1 MPVPHRLPFAL
12 ARMSRRIPLLIASSL
27 IAGLALPSS
36 SAHATSTA
44 GTLAG
49 EAAVDGGAATY
60 TVPIT
65 VPPGRAGLQPSLS
78 LSYNSRSGDGIA
90 GLGWSL
96 SGLSSIHRCP
106 QTVEQDGQTVGVSY
120 TMSDRL
126 CLDGQRLVRVGG
138 SAYGTAG
145 AVYSTEIE
153 SYVRVTQ
160 YGGDIGSGTACFTAE
175 EKSGRVLHYGS
186 VVLSSPACAS
196 ISNARVFAGGV
207 TQPLSWL
214 VARVEDRAGNYESY
228 TYSPYGVGEQLL
240 TEIRY
245 TERTGAAGDRKV
257 TLTYDNRATLAPGT
271 DVGTSYLAG
280 GLTQQTQAL
289 KTIAT
294 SAGGQAAR
302 TYTLTYATAAG
313 TGRLLLSKIKECG
326 SDGVC
331 HPETVFTSNSAA
343 VTTQLT
349 SLQGL
354 GVVDGSAG
362 GVPMPQNETTV
373 SIVGDFDGDG
383 GREIAVRASDATAH
397 TYLVQMTSDRQ
408 VVGAVDLTGTEFT
421 TNAMQVADID
431 SDGRADIVERPAP
444 TDPQFLSFGIWNGA
458 RGQPITDLTPAN
470 GTPAQNAAA
479 LFTSVQSS
487 IPYTSDIDLPL
498 YTADVDGDGRLDIVV
513 MKRDPS
519 CDPSGHPGTCRKV
532 YAYLNQT
539 TGSFANARS
548 GVAFSTA
555 KYLFDLVPN
564 AADGSYSQPAIDH
577 ISDFDGDGLPDFFLV
592 YAGTGI
598 GYETGN
604 FAGIRATRL
613 VNGVL
618 STQALAPL
626 SCSGMTDNECNWN
639 LGAVAHWLDVN
650 GDGLEDFVIAK
661 PDRPTWYVR
670 LNKGGG
676 VLAPAVNTGSS
687 DGLQKFGTV
696 EHFRYAGRMPVMDAD
711 GDGKPDL
718 LIPSV
723 TQGFAARMCTI
734 QAVPPILDTK
744 NQPPY
749 CPGIG
754 DQTRSIGDPD
764 VVGQC
769 PVLSC
774 SDDIQTGTVN
784 LPANPGGG
792 HDTYNFQWGGLP
804 AFPAYAGADAHGAP
818 SDNSV
823 YHLAALKFQQA
834 SNGSISTKLVE
845 TSLVS
850 SLRTTGSTRAD
861 DLFGDGLND
870 LMTSI
875 GCTKGQN
882 TFTHPTA
889 LVTSSDN
896 CVAVADGT
904 YGPIKVNDG
913 PNGAAGTTV
922 AYLANHAVLYANL
935 NQGVPRTRSFES
947 VADMQPVSAVTPPL
961 LPDLL
966 ASATNGVGDKAT
978 WDYAPL
984 AQPLTQ
990 YSLPLYTING
1000 DYADNHHYFFTS
1012 SMPVVTRLRQSNG
1025 IGANTGARSAIYG
1038 YDSAIYNHLG
1048 RGFQGF
1054 LGITSITYTDQ
1065 NEAARR
1071 VQTKTTYK
1079 QKFPLAGKVSTIER
1093 STAPTSSTRTLFE
1106 RDTDTWICG
1115 LAGHAA
1121 CLEGNL
1127 LPQRTADTVVSP
1139 VLDIRKVERMDPATG
1154 AALSLT
1160 TTTNRDKTNPANSGW
1175 DDRGNL
1181 VHQTVVSADQYAGG
1195 TFVTSHTVE
1204 TSNTY
1209 AARTTTT
1216 WPTTNSWWLDKLD
1229 SSKVDVSIAYAN
1241 TRTLPNGTVPAPP
1254 ARSVTT
1260 SYTWND
1266 DRTPATKAVQGNTA
1280 GVPRHLLTTTYDYTN
1295 TTGSGLPSSVS
1306 VSGDD
1311 LAERKTRF
1319 EYTSDGTT
1327 VSPTG
1332 TGTGY
1337 FVLNTFVTNP
1347 TTMLEQVSSTQHA
1360 RINGQV
1366 TTATDANGLQTVS
1379 TYDGFDRL
1387 SQVAYKDNA
1396 GNTLL
1401 PTATLTYAT
1410 CNGNSSN
1417 ACSGTGEGAYETS
1430 SAWRVMRAQSGT
1442 PTTVDW
1448 FDILGRPVKHAAAGF
1463 SGSFNL
1469 VVTNYDEMGG
1479 VSFASV
1485 PFVSG
1490 SPKGSIMD
1498 YDALGRITS
1507 KNEDRDL
1514 PNLDVSTIYAYA
1526 GSKTVITVNA
1536 TGASCNGSTSN
1547 LCMSMSRSYDVLGRL
1562 EQTTQAV
1569 TGSPYTVTKT
1579 DYWYDGAGNPVAAVD
1594 AEQKVTTAEY
1604 NDLGRRTK
1612 SIDPDAGTSTYTY
1625 DALGELLTKKDARL
1639 VTTTHAYD
1647 TLGRIT
1653 SRVATNNAATDTSLK
1668 VISDTWVYDPAGTTG
1683 GNGLLDYAMRQK
1695 GPSTSLLVPVWKETS
1710 RYEPA
1715 TKRLDTLTSKLDGQ
1729 ANWSN
1734 PTGDWVTSFDY
1745 DTNGKEWKVTYPS
1758 GLVVEKTYAANG
1770 DLRRIGDASSGVE
1783 YWTATSKDAWD
1794 NLTGETYGGTV
1805 TGAHQSDAAT
1815 GQVHQKSWSGSTGLL
1830 DQWTYAYDSLGNLTQ
1845 QVRSG
1850 TMDGTEN
1857 YVYDNLQRLKTA
1869 TRVGVS
1875 GNPLPVS
1882 YAYTASGSLESKS
1895 DFGTYT
1901 YGGGGC
1907 GPHAVSQVTGD
1918 ITYTYQCDASGNVIG
1933 GTTLS
1938 ASYDFNNQP
1947 WQISR
1952 TGGGI
1957 AQFAY
1962 TSNGDVFEEATSS
1975 QTTWFGA
1982 GGYERSVAGGSTLH
1996 RHELGP
2002 VLVLREEGTDT
2013 VRNVFRDRLGSQ
2025 VMISD
2030 GVAGSSLG
2038 APVLTLNPAVSTNG
2052 LYTVSWTTVSG
2063 TVNYVLTEQ
2072 PEGGSPRVAYS
2083 GSNTT
2088 WSPTSPK
2095 AVGNYYYTVQAC
2107 DGTCG
2112 AASSQALEIV
2122 TPAAPVLSVDV
2133 NPSTN
2138 GMFTLSW
2145 TGSPGAQSYALEEKP
2160 PGGNWGSISTG
2171 SLDQSWSPPA
2181 PRSAG
2186 IYSYRV
2192 HACTRVCGAYSN
2204 QIDETVQGSGLA
2216 APNPISVNPTTSTN
2230 GAYTVT
2236 WTPVGGATSYVLY
2249 EQVSGTW
2256 TPVPG
2261 VSGTSK
2267 QFTSRSN
2274 GDYPYYAVAC
2284 NASGCSA
2291 PSSTVTAHVALVSP
2305 PGVPTVSASP
2315 NPSDD
2320 GNYTV
2325 TWTTVSGTGITY
2337 ILEGSSS
2344 SSPGNWQVLLTNT
2357 TGTTWS
2363 PSSPKP
2369 DGSYGYRAK
2378 ACKPGG
2384 ICGNWSNTYTEVV
2397 KHLPDVPGPISI
2409 SPSPSTGHYTV
2420 SWGGVAGA
2428 LSYWLEEKVNGGA
2441 WHQIDQTISSPSYST
2456 DQGNG
2461 TYAYRV
2467 RACALM
2473 SGQIR
2478 CSAFTAEATVVV
2490 NGSARPPM
2498 PESITSSVSVCPT
2511 HTCTYT
2517 ISWAESVGAVWY
2529 ELHET
2534 TDVTGVDRVLSPY
2547 TSPTHAAS
2555 LTRSAGGGFAQVSY
2569 SYEVR
2574 ACAGTTANPLCSP
2587 YRGRADVLVGPNSRV
2602 ASSPVTRSYDAFG
2615 KVREGDF
2622 SDHVNGTLD
2631 TLPDTLHGFTDHNHV
2646 DDVRLIHMGG
2656 RMYDYQLGRFLNVDP
2671 VIQFPTNTQSLNPYS
2686 YILNNPLAGKDPSGF
2701 SCQVDANA
2709 FCDPSKVLGGTP
2721 YTGPFTWDS
2730 EGNGAMQSADVR
2742 VRNQRTGDASA
2753 VGSLPVTVLETISVK
2768 PGNQPEMD
2776 AWDGLPYRSRWG
2788 ILPGSGLH
2796 DFGRDIYDL
2805 KSGLGHFMSLFNETQ
2820 YGPIGPYRLNP
2831 LTGQIHQPREDMDTK
2846 LGIMSMAMPVAR
2858 TEQAVLDVVAPVVE
2872 KVESA
2877 FVAKLVAPA
2886 IKAGAAGGETAG
2898 KVFPQAI
2905 KDAANAENPLKIC
2918 VYCQREGVAT
2928 QVDHAIP
2935 RARGGNATLDNAQL
2949 ACPHCNASKGARD
2962 FPVNP
2967 PPDYFGQWPPAHW

>member
-1 MPVPHRLPFAL
+1 MLVPHRLPFAL

-27 IAGLALPSS
+27 IAGLALLSS
-36 SAHATSTA
+36 SAHATSTV

-65 VPPGRAGLQPSLS
+65 VPPGRAGMQPSLS

-90 GLGWSL
+90 GMGWSL

-126 CLDGQRLVRVGG
+126 CLDGQRLVRVSG
-138 SAYGTAG
+138 SAYGTGG

-175 EKSGRVLHYGS
+175 ERSGRVLHYGS

-245 TERTGAAGDRKV
+245 TERASAAGDRKV

-289 KTIAT
+289 KTITT

-354 GVVDGSAG
+354 GVVDGSVG
-362 GVPMPQNETTV
+362 GVPMPQNESTV

-383 GREIAVRASDATAH
+383 GREMAVRASDATAH

-431 SDGRADIVERPAP
+431 SDGRADLVERPAP
-444 TDPQFLSFGIWNGA
+444 TDPQYLSFGIWNGA
-458 RGQPITDLTPAN
+458 RGQPITDLAPAN

-479 LFTSVQSS
+479 LFTSVQSN

-498 YTADVDGDGRLDIVV
+498 YTADVNGDGRLDVIV
-513 MKRDPS
+513 MKRDSS
-519 CDPSGHPGTCRKV
+519 CDPQGFPGTCRKV
-532 YAYLNQT
+532 YAYLNAM
-539 TGSFANARS
+539 TGPLSDSKS
-548 GVAFSTA
+548 GAAFSTA
-555 KYLFDLVPN
+555 NYLFDLNPYVAGGN
-564 AADGSYSQPAIDH
+564 YSKQQIEH
-577 ISDFDGDGLPDFFLV
+577 IADFDGDGLPDFFLT
-592 YAGTGI
+592 YTDS
-598 GYETGN
+598 GYVSGN
-604 FAGIRATRL
+604 FAGIRLTR
-613 VNGVL
+613 VNGGIV
-618 STQALAPL
+618 STQAAASPL
-626 SCSGMTDNECNWN
+626 SCSGDANECDWN
-639 LGAVAHWLDVN
+639 SGTVAHWMDVN
-650 GDGLEDFVIAK
+650 GDGLEDFVFAK
-661 PDRPTWYVR
+661 PNAPTWHVR
-670 LNKGGG
+670 LNKGNAA
-676 VLAPAVNTGSS
+676 LAPPVDTGSGA
-687 DGLQKFGTV
+687 GLQTYTTTEGQR
-696 EHFRYAGRMPVMDAD
+696 FRYANRLPVMDAD
-711 GDGKPDL
+711 GDGKPDI

-723 TQGFAARMCTI
+723 SKGFAARVCSVE
-734 QAVPPILDTK
+734 AVAPFHYEPQSAWCPIAD
-744 NQPPY
+744 Y
-749 CPGIG
+749 
-754 DQTRSIGDPD
+754 TRARQSSTAPESAG
-764 VVGQC
+764 C
-769 PVLSC
+769 PVLAC
-774 SDDIQTGTVN
+774 TDDPTTGTMH
-784 LPANPGGG
+784 LPERKDSDGNPPPDGYGFKWAG
-792 HDTYNFQWGGLP
+792 LAAYSTYGRGDPTDLN
-804 AFPAYAGADAHGAP
+804 A
-818 SDNSV
+818 
-823 YHLAALKFQQA
+823 YHLAALKLLFGISGGQTTV
-834 SNGSISTKLVE
+834 STKTIE
-845 TSLVS
+845 TDLVS
-850 SLRTTGSTRAD
+850 SLRNSKSFGAD
-861 DLFGDGLND
+861 DLFGDGLAD
-870 LMTSI
+870 LSTSL
-875 GCTKGQN
+875 GCTKGHKS
-882 TFTHPTA
+882 FLDPTA
-889 LVTSSDN
+889 PIDESDN

-904 YGPIKVNDG
+904 YGPAKVNDG
-913 PNGAAGTTV
+913 ASGAPGTTV

-935 NQGVPRTRSFES
+935 NQGVPRTRTFES

-1000 DYADNHHYFFTS
+1000 DYADKHHYFFTS

-1025 IGANTGARSAIYG
+1025 IGASTGARSAIYG

-1106 RDTDTWICG
+1106 RDTDVWICG
-1115 LAGHAA
+1115 LTGRAA
-1121 CLEGNL
+1121 CAEGNA
-1127 LPQRTADTVVSP
+1127 LPAHTADAVVAP
-1139 VLDIRKVERMDPATG
+1139 MLDKRTVERKDPGSG
-1154 AALSLT
+1154 AALSQT
-1160 TTTNRDKTNPANSGW
+1160 TTTNNDKTVPANSGW

-1181 VHQTVVSADQYAGG
+1181 VHQTVVSADQYANG
-1195 TFVTSHTVE
+1195 TFGTSHTVE

-1216 WPTTNSWWLDKLD
+1216 WPTTNSWWLDKLG
-1229 SSKVDVSIAYAN
+1229 SSKVDMSVAYAN

-1311 LAERKTRF
+1311 LAQRKTRF

-1332 TGTGY
+1332 TGAGY
-1337 FVLNTFVTNP
+1337 FVLNAFVTNP

-1469 VVTNYDEMGG
+1469 AVTNYDEMGG

-1498 YDALGRITS
+1498 YDVLGRITTKS
-1507 KNEDRDL
+1507 EDRDS
-1514 PNLDVSTIYAYA
+1514 PNLDVSTIYVYN
-1526 GSKTVITVNA
+1526 GNKTVITVD
-1536 TGASCNGSTSN
+1536 GGDCVASPN

-1562 EQTTQAV
+1562 EQTTQNV
-1569 TGSPYTVTKT
+1569 SGSPYTVTKT

-1594 AEQKVTTAEY
+1594 AELNVTSATY
-1604 NDLGRRTK
+1604 NDLGRRMT
-1612 SIDPDAGTSTYTY
+1612 SVDPDANTSWYTY

-1683 GNGLLDYAMRQK
+1683 GNGLLDYALRQK
-1695 GPSTSLLVPVWKETS
+1695 GPSTTQLVPVWKETS

-1715 TKRLDTLTSKLDGQ
+1715 TKRLGTLTSKLDGQ

-1758 GLVVEKTYAANG
+1758 GLVVEKNYAANG

-1805 TGAHQSDAAT
+1805 TGTHQSDAAT

-1857 YVYDNLQRLKTA
+1857 YLYDNLQRLKTA
-1869 TRVGVS
+1869 TRVGVPS
-1875 GNPLPVS
+1875 NPPAVS
-1882 YAYTASGSLESKS
+1882 YTYTASGSLASKS

-1901 YGGGGC
+1901 YGGNGC
-1907 GPHAVSQVTGD
+1907 GPHAVSQVTGG
-1918 ITYTYQCDASGNVIG
+1918 ITYQCDASGNVVG

-1952 TGGGI
+1952 TGAGI

-1962 TSNGDVFEEATSS
+1962 TSNGDVFEEQTSS

-1982 GGYERSVAGGSTLH
+1982 RGYERSLAGGDTVE

-2002 VLVLREEGTDT
+2002 VLVLRENGTDT

-2030 GVAGSSLG
+2030 GAGASGVPTPTLTVDHPISQDGHYTLSWSSTVSG
-2038 APVLTLNPAVSTNG
+2038 ATFALKQSIAGVDSIVFTGSAMSWTPSTMPVGDYGYSIQACINDVCSAWSPVLMVIVTPSQGSALTLTPNPSTDG
-2052 LYTVSWTTVSG
+2052 TYTVSWLSVAGASSYLLEEQVLPSGPWQPVSTSSALSALFSNKPAGSYKYRVSACTSACGYPGPEATETVSTTTCQPPASISTSESASPDG
-2063 TVNYVLTEQ
+2063 AYRISWTQPSSGPVSRYILQEQ
-2072 PEGGSPRVAYS
+2072 TS
-2083 GSNTT
+2083 GSTT
-2088 WSPTSPK
+2088 WST
-2095 AVGNYYYTVQAC
+2095 VFDGNALFKDISGHANGTYTYRVYG
-2107 DGTCG
+2107 GTCN
-2112 AASSQALEIV
+2112 V
-2122 TPAAPVLSVDV
+2122 
-2133 NPSTN
+2133 
-2138 GMFTLSW
+2138 
-2145 TGSPGAQSYALEEKP
+2145 
-2160 PGGNWGSISTG
+2160 
-2171 SLDQSWSPPA
+2171 
-2181 PRSAG
+2181 
-2186 IYSYRV
+2186 
-2192 HACTRVCGAYSN
+2192 
-2204 QIDETVQGSGLA
+2204 
-2216 APNPISVNPTTSTN
+2216 
-2230 GAYTVT
+2230 
-2236 WTPVGGATSYVLY
+2236 
-2249 EQVSGTW
+2249 
-2256 TPVPG
+2256 
-2261 VSGTSK
+2261 
-2267 QFTSRSN
+2267 
-2274 GDYPYYAVAC
+2274 
-2284 NASGCSA
+2284 
-2291 PSSTVTAHVALVSP
+2291 PSSTVSVVVSIVAP
-2305 PGVPTVSASP
+2305 PCTPTNVKGMPYPSA
-2315 NPSDD
+2315 D
-2320 GNYTV
+2320 GIYDIS
-2325 TWTTVSGTGITY
+2325 WTGCSGTGFTY
-2337 ILEGSSS
+2337 VLEETLTPPNNWQEVQNSSS
-2344 SSPGNWQVLLTNT
+2344 TSWHTPA
-2357 TGTTWS
+2357 
-2363 PSSPKP
+2363 PKTVNG
-2369 DGSYGYRAK
+2369 DYNYRVK
-2378 ACKPGG
+2378 ACKNGA
-2384 ICGNWSNTYTEVV
+2384 CGLWGLAVERVRLT
-2397 KHLPDVPGPISI
+2397 PSI
-2409 SPSPSTGHYTV
+2409 PTVWTDPTSSTGHFSV
-2420 SWGGVAGA
+2420 KWSESVGA
-2428 LSYWLEEKVNGGA
+2428 TYYSVEERINGGTP
-2441 WHQIDQTISSPSYST
+2441 QVLTET
-2456 DQGNG
+2456 GNG
-2461 TYAYRV
+2461 MARNYALDRGAGTYEYRV
-2467 RACALM
+2467 RACWGLCSQPSAWA
-2473 SGQIR
+2473 SEQVTGNTTPIR
-2478 CSAFTAEATVVV
+2478 PDWIHGPSACTD
-2490 NGSARPPM
+2490 PPA
-2498 PESITSSVSVCPT
+2498 TSSSPCY
-2511 HTCTYT
+2511 YT
-2517 ISWAESVGAVWY
+2517 ISWASVPNATSY
-2529 ELHET
+2529 DLHET
-2534 TDVTGVDRVLSPY
+2534 TDPYGDPGGNVDRHVTY
-2547 TSPTHAAS
+2547 TTTSAQRGGYKVHGMSPTNWN
-2555 LTRSAGGGFAQVSY
+2555 
-2569 SYEVR
+2569 YEVR
-2574 ACAGTTANPLCSP
+2574 ACVGTVCSP
-2587 YRGRADVLVGPNSRV
+2587 YRGVLTVAVGPLARS
-2602 ASSPVTRSYDAFG
+2602 ATTPVLRSYDAFG

-2686 YILNNPLAGKDPSGF
+2686 YIMNNPLAGKDPSGF
-2701 SCQVDANA
+2701 SCQVDLNA
-2709 FCDPSKVLGGTP
+2709 FCDPLKIIGGNP
-2721 YTGPFTWDS
+2721 YTGRFTFDG
-2730 EGNGAMQSADVR
+2730 EGNGAVQSADLHVR
-2742 VRNQRTGDASA
+2742 GGVADPSA
-2753 VGSLPVTVLETISVK
+2753 VGSLPITVLETISVK
-2768 PGNQPEMD
+2768 PGNEPSMD
-2776 AWDGLPYRSRWG
+2776 AWDGLPYKSRWS
-2788 ILPGSGLH
+2788 ILPGFGWY
-2796 DFGRDIYDL
+2796 DFGRDIYYF
-2805 KSGLGHFMSLFNETQ
+2805 KSGLGHFMSLFSETQ

-2831 LTGQIHQPREDMDTK
+2831 LTGEIHQPKQDMDLK
-2846 LGIMSMAMPVAR
+2846 LSVLSMGIPAAR
-2858 TEQAVLDVVAPVVE
+2858 AEQATID
-2872 KVESA
+2872 
-2877 FVAKLVAPA
+2877 LVAPA
-2886 IKAGAAGGETAG
+2886 VKELEATGAKAAAASVDELLTMMNFRVDTRAEYASGDMLRYLETG
-2898 KVFPQAI
+2898 QASGSHMMMDDGMSVI
-2905 KDAANAENPLKIC
+2905 TLRKD
-2918 VYCQREGVAT
+2918 VAT
-2928 QVDHAIP
+2928 RWDALHEWLHRYLQRKNGQPMPGEDKKIE
-2935 RARGGNATLDNAQL
+2935 
-2949 ACPHCNASKGARD
+2949 D
-2962 FPVNP
+2962 FLERHKDFLRIEKPSEP
-2967 PPDYFGQWPPAHW
+2967 